1 MADPTEEVVVDR
13 RAAIEAA
20 FEQEETK
27 EPEAGAPAPPPA
39 PAPAPPAV
47 GTPAPAPESAAPAS
61 PAPAKAPAAAPGA
74 APAPDGG
81 PEHPFPVDK
90 PPQSWRSPAR
100 AKWDKVDPE
109 IQQEVMKRERE
120 TTRVLG
126 EAAQARHLANQFNQ
140 TVQPYQARI
149 NSLGVTPVAAVGELL
164 KADYILSTAPKAQR
178 AQAMAKLINDYG
190 VDIVELDN
198 ALAGKAPADP
208 VDDRVE
214 RLLAQ
219 RLAPLQQFLTAQQQR
234 EQEQERNSM
243 GQITQTVET
252 MAVDPKYPHFEDVR
266 QDMADVID
274 LAAKRGLYLS
284 LEQAYNRAVA
294 MNPEVSAQVA
304 ARQAT
309 DARSA
314 AALAANAKAQKALGA
329 SVSVGGAPG
338 GAPSGAS
345 GAIDRRSVIEAAFDQ
360 IGGR

>member
-1 MADPTEEVVVDR
+1 
-13 RAAIEAA
+13 
-20 FEQEETK
+20 
-27 EPEAGAPAPPPA
+27 
-39 PAPAPPAV
+39 
-47 GTPAPAPESAAPAS
+47 
-61 PAPAKAPAAAPGA
+61 
-74 APAPDGG
+74 
-81 PEHPFPVDK
+81 
-90 PPQSWRSPAR
+90 
-100 AKWDKVDPE
+100 VDPE